1 MKISYT
7 WLQEFVTFDQ
17 TPDELAALLTAIGL
31 EATVDVK
38 EYDFTGV
45 VVSKVLSVAPMAG
58 SDHLSLCQVDQ
69 GDEVVPVVCGA
80 PNVKAG
86 ILAPL
91 AKVGARLPGGH
102 KITKTKIRGQVS
114 QGMICAA
121 DELGLADDHTGI
133 IVIECC
139 AGLSLASIRDSAL
152 TCSAI
157 TLIACKC
164 AAFTSIVPLTS
175 TRAFGLP

>member
-1 MKISYT
+1 MRISYT

-17 TPDELAALLTAIGL
+17 TPDELATLLTAIGL

-38 EYDFTGV
+38 DYDFTGV
-45 VVSKVLSVAPMAG
+45 VVGKVLSVAPIAG
-58 SDHLSLCQVDQ
+58 SDHLSLCQVDL
-69 GDEVVPVVCGA
+69 GGEVVPVVCGA

-121 DELGLADDHTGI
+121 DELGLA
-133 IVIECC
+133 
-139 AGLSLASIRDSAL
+139 GL
-152 TCSAI
+152 
-157 TLIACKC
+157 
-164 AAFTSIVPLTS
+164 
-175 TRAFGLP
+175 